1 MVVDFSKL
9 NFKERQ
15 TLILKNLDGTYLQP
29 LVFANKMQAK
39 LYYNEVSE
47 ITFEIPAFVDGIK
60 TPCYDDI
67 VGMRIIDWYGVGQ
80 FILVNPS
87 ISNDGICEIKSCK
100 AYSLEYELT
109 YKTLYLED
117 GTYNFWNPVD
127 SKNTFLGRLLEVVP
141 SWSVGSVDASLIG
154 KYRTFGVD
162 NNNAY
167 QAAKDLQ
174 ETYQCI
180 FDFDTYNRKINV
192 RAVSDLVD
200 VKPIYLSMENLIKE
214 IQIEEDTENIFT
226 CLDVNGADGVDIRG
240 VNPLGT
246 NKIYN
251 LDYFMNTTYFTQEL
265 IDKWYTW
272 KSTYNDCQSS
282 YFNTTV
288 EKVLKESQL
297 ETESAALTELKNELS
312 SLETLQSLYVEAAAQ
327 GIDRSEQLADVKSD
341 ISEKKAEITRAE
353 GLLSSIETEISNL
366 LDKQKEINSKCDL
379 WSYFNDQEAELLN
392 RYIKETSITE
402 NSFVYQQ
409 VSSYVDEDIS
419 ALSQSVDVSISGS
432 TISGS
437 DGDAGILYSC
447 IGGAIT
453 LTVDEK
459 VISAPVMRAAVEQH
473 EDGTGLFTAYLDSG
487 SYGEES
493 FAAGCISLSGSLD
506 ITSTDVSRNDEIGG
520 QYVEGH
526 SISATFNSA
535 NLYFTKG
542 ATEYAKRSVEWDLF
556 AFGLQNLEELSWPT
570 YTFSVDS
577 ANFLAL
583 DDFLVFKNQL
593 ALGTKAYLNLR
604 QGILTPIV
612 IGVEVGFEDPSD
624 FKIVFGDKYS
634 LNDSAFKLVD
644 LLDQSVSMG
653 KTVASN
659 LKKFNAF
666 IESGASTEL
675 KDYINSALDA
685 SKQAILAGAGQ
696 SAQLDGS
703 GFRLRKWNDSTMDYD
718 PEQIWMIN
726 NNIVFTDNNW
736 DTAKMALGH
745 IINEDENIDAW
756 GLVADLIVGKLL
768 AGENLVIESMQAD
781 GTAVAFRV
789 DASGAQLHNARFDLI
804 EGNGQITLYPE
815 TGLVGGVSTTAAPM
829 FHYDE
834 NGNIDGVMTT
844 SGDYLSNLTYL
855 DFEDLPRA
863 NFWVD
868 MEGNAYFKGTVYAT
882 DGQFSGTVYATDGE
896 FHGVVKASDFQIPS
910 GSGYVSI
917 LQDNGKLDG
926 EYVDLM
932 GINIIN
938 SNGDTVL
945 SINEDGIEF
954 MGDAGLSESEVQ
966 DMIDSSIPKVP
977 DVESILRGSYKITH
991 TALNYATIESPTIIG
1006 NDMKVY
1012 NTFQALNDDGE
1023 TVGYF
1028 GAAEGRDANGDTT
1041 YGAAVTS
1048 QDQAS
1053 YVLLTNA
1060 GVKLS
1065 AGSKPFVSVTD
1076 TSVTLGYGIAWSG
1089 SVWYPTVG
1097 IRVENG
1103 GCYYTTGGNSW
1114 IKIGSGS
1121 GGSATAVFG

>member
-47 ITFEIPAFVDGIK
+47 ITFEIPAFVDGMK

-87 ISNDGICEIKSCK
+87 ISNNGVSEIKSCK

-127 SKNTFLGRLLEVVP
+127 SANTFLGRLLEIVP

-154 KYRTFGVD
+154 KYRTFGID

-167 QAAKDLQ
+167 QAAKDMQ

-180 FDFDTYNRKINV
+180 FDFDTYNRTINV
-192 RAVSDLVD
+192 RAVAELVD
-200 VKPIYLSMENLIKE
+200 VKPLYLSMDNLIKE

-240 VNPLGT
+240 VNPSGT

-265 IDKWYTW
+265 IDKWNDW
-272 KSTYNDCQSS
+272 KSTYNDCQAS

-297 ETESAALTELKNELS
+297 ETEKAALTELKNELS
-312 SLETLQSLYVEAAAQ
+312 SLETMQSLYVEAAAQ
-327 GIDRSEQLADVKSD
+327 GIDRSEQLAGVKSD
-341 ISEKKAEITRAE
+341 VVDKKSEITRTE
-353 GLLSSIETEISNL
+353 GLLTSIEAEISTL
-366 LDKQKEINSKCDL
+366 LEKQKEINAKCDL

-392 RYIKETSITE
+392 QYIKETSITE

-409 VSSYVDEDIS
+409 VSSYIDEDVS
-419 ALSQSVDVSISGS
+419 ALSQEVKVSISES
-432 TISGS
+432 VISGVNS
-437 DGDAGILYSC
+437 DNDIVYSC
-447 IGGAIT
+447 SGGDIQIE
-453 LTVDEK
+453 VDGK
-459 VISAPVMRAAVEQH
+459 MMSASIVRAAVEQR
-473 EDGTGLFTAYLDSG
+473 EDGTGLFTAYLNAG
-487 SYGEES
+487 SYGGEPFTS
-493 FAAGCISLSGSLD
+493 GCISLNGNID
-506 ITSTDVSRNDEIGG
+506 IVSTDVSQDDEIGG
-520 QYVEGH
+520 AYVDG
-526 SISATFNSA
+526 SMMTITFSAA

-577 ANFLAL
+577 ANFLAV
-583 DDFLVFKNQL
+583 DDFIIFKNQL
-593 ALGTKAYLNLR
+593 SLGTKAYLNLR
-604 QGILTPIV
+604 QGVLTPIV

-675 KDYINSALDA
+675 KDYMSNALDA
-685 SKQAILAGAGQ
+685 SKQAVLAGAGQ

-703 GFRLRKWNDSTMDYD
+703 GFRLRKWNDSTSDYD
-718 PEQIWMIN
+718 PEQIWMVN

-745 IINEDENIDAW
+745 IINQDEGIDAW

-768 AGENLVIESMQAD
+768 AGENLVIESRSED
-781 GTAVAFRV
+781 GNTIAFRV
-789 DASGAQLHNARFDLI
+789 DGNGAVMHNGRFDLVR
-804 EGNGQITLYPE
+804 GDGQISLYPE
-815 TGLVGGVSTTAAPM
+815 TGLVGGKSTPSAPL
-829 FHYDE
+829 YTYSSS
-834 NGNIDGVMTT
+834 GNIDGVAAIDGNTLT
-844 SGDYLSNLTYL
+844 SVTQITSDKRPN
-855 DFEDLPRA
+855 A
-863 NFWVD
+863 NFWID
-868 MEGNAYFKGTVYAT
+868 MMGNAYFRGKVY
-882 DGQFSGTVYATDGE
+882 GTDGE
-896 FHGVVKASDFQIPS
+896 FSGTLKAAS
-910 GSGYVSI
+910 
-917 LQDNGKLDG
+917 LDG
-926 EYVDLM
+926 TLTAGTNGGHITGVSLDLADGKFVVDAYGNVALTGAM
-932 GINIIN
+932 LANAEI
-938 SNGDTVL
+938 
-945 SINEDGIEF
+945 
-954 MGDAGLSESEVQ
+954 
-966 DMIDSSIPKVP
+966 SSPT
-977 DVESILRGSYKITH
+977 LRGDEIITYGVFEAR
-991 TALNYATIESPTIIG
+991 TSSGTLG
-1006 NDMKVY
+1006 
-1012 NTFQALNDDGE
+1012 
-1023 TVGYF
+1023 GYI
-1028 GAAEGRDANGDTT
+1028 GAATGKDSAGGRTT
-1041 YGAAVTS
+1041 YGVAMSDHETAM
-1048 QDQAS
+1048 AS
-1053 YVLLTNA
+1053 GGVINSATAGRYVI
-1060 GVKLS
+1060 
-1065 AGSKPFVSVTD
+1065 VTD
-1076 TSVTLGYGIAWSG
+1076 TGVRLQAGNNSIVVRDDGIWLNVSV
-1089 SVWYPTVG
+1089 
-1097 IRVENG
+1097 
-1103 GCYYTTGGNSW
+1103 
-1114 IKIGSGS
+1114 
-1121 GGSATAVFG
+1121 GSAWYNDEEIGGGAGAAVFG